1 MGFLSACA
9 FLKTALDFHGIA
21 FIWEGL
27 PLGTSLYLL
36 RVMAGQKHVWMQCP
50 WIKVAMGL
58 KSNIL
63 LIAMRAE
70 AQLAAHGA
78 HNHQVMESHKSARR
92 IHDAE
97 L

>member
-1 MGFLSACA
+1 MGFLWACA
-9 FLKTALDFHGIA
+9 LLKTALDLHAITFT
-21 FIWEGL
+21 WEGL
-27 PLGTSLYLL
+27 PPGTSLYLL
-36 RVMAGQKHVWMQCP
+36 RIMARQNHVWMQCP

-58 KSNIL
+58 KSNIS

-78 HNHQVMESHKSARR
+78 HNPQVMDSHKSARR